1 MPFQLRRFLVLFFSL
16 VFLAACVSTDDSD
29 ESSNQEPERIQQN
42 DSEGGPHA
50 VPELDFGKADNFIGT
65 NAREFILIGEFSA
78 EIPSEYHDAEDE
90 DAKEEILFDAVSD
103 QLTNIGHS
111 IERHISSV
119 VSEHNRDLTDEQQE
133 FFTYFRSDSTTR
145 TDAEVDGDSV
155 NYEFE
160 MEFVGSVYL
169 MSIIAPD
176 DAVRRTFEVPI
187 YSSRWGGSVE
197 DHMEIEIQG
206 SPSRDAFPSYDKLF
220 ENGFLDIAIHF
231 GGDYNTER
239 LDIETVEW
247 TVGALLEDNWHH
259 DSVTSFEELRI
270 DSGPFTRQLIV
281 EGEPLEVRISLFH
294 AEMKDDEVD
303 DERVGHEG
311 LREAVEYSLEHADI
325 FVYSGHAGTNAGFI
339 LDYGPRYEIPADD
352 FASMD
357 MSDDYQIYVM
367 DGCNTYRTYVQDLM
381 DNPSRNFANTDIM
394 TTVHTTPFSAGYHVI
409 WQLMYWFT
417 FTDQAGN
424 HFPLSWQTMIR
435 GLNQDFPD
443 VHYGVHGV
451 DDAPKLNPHGGEGLM
466 CRPCSSDADCGG
478 GGNYCL
484 GFEGGAGCSVGCT
497 TDTACG
503 SGFRCARIFDIED
516 QFYIPKQCVPVSNSC
531 AP

>member
-1 MPFQLRRFLVLFFSL
+1 MPSLLRRISICLLALLF
-16 VFLAACVSTDDSD
+16 VAACVSTDDGDDDAQS
-29 ESSNQEPERIQQN
+29 PEN
-42 DSEGGPHA
+42 AETEDGPHA
-50 VPELDFGKADNFIGT
+50 MPDLDFGKADNFIGT
-65 NAREFILIGEFSA
+65 NAREFMLIGEFSTD
-78 EIPSEYHDAEDE
+78 IPEEYHEADDDDE
-90 DAKEEILFDAVSD
+90 KEEILFDAVSER
-103 QLTNIGHS
+103 LTNIGHS
-111 IERHISSV
+111 VERHINDV
-119 VSEHNRDLTDEQQE
+119 VSDHNQELSDEQQE

-145 TDAEVDGDSV
+145 TDAEVEGESV

-160 MEFVGSVYL
+160 MEFVGSIRL

-187 YSSRWGGSVE
+187 YSSRWGGSVVE
-197 DHMEIEIQG
+197 EMEIEIQG
-206 SPSRDAFPSYDKLF
+206 SPSRDAFPSYDALF
-220 ENGFLDIAIHF
+220 ENGYLDIAIHF

-259 DSVTSFEELRI
+259 ESVTEFEELRI
-270 DSGPFTRQLIV
+270 DSGPFTRELVV
-281 EGEPLEVRISLFH
+281 EGQRLEVRISLFH
-294 AEMKDDEVD
+294 AEMKEDVVD
-303 DERVGHEG
+303 DEAVGHQG
-311 LREAVEYSLEHADI
+311 LRDAVKHSMEHADI
-325 FVYSGHAGTNAGFI
+325 FVYSGHAGTDAGFI
-339 LDYGPRYEIPADD
+339 LDYSPRYSISASEFAD
-352 FASMD
+352 MK

-367 DGCNTYRTYVQDLM
+367 DGCNTYRTYVRDLM
-381 DNPSRNFANTDIM
+381 ANPSRNFENTDIM

-417 FTDQAGN
+417 FTDNQGN

-451 DDAPKLNPHGGEGLM
+451 DDAPKLNPHAGDDYM
-466 CRPCSSDADCGG
+466 CRPCSSDAQCGA
-478 GGNYCL
+478 GGNYCF
-484 GFEGGAGCSVGCT
+484 GFEDGGGCGVACT

-503 SGFRCARIFDIED
+503 TGFRCARIFDIDD
-516 QFYIPKQCVPVSNSC
+516 QFYMPKQCVPVSNSC